1 MMDLYFLTG
10 FIGILVGI
18 LICWIVVHEKGLDKD
33 KEFELNHKISHLED
47 EKRELESDLSREK
60 INSTHLQDSLTDKN
74 HTNKQ
79 LIRIIKELGYEIEY
93 CQWGFNLKKIKEN
106 DDNG

>member
-1 MMDLYFLTG
+1 MMDLILG
-10 FIGILVGI
+10 FFVGLGLGAILYNLYNHI
-18 LICWIVVHEKGLDKD
+18 EKSM
-33 KEFELNHKISHLED
+33 EFKLRHKISHLED
-47 EKRELESDLSREK
+47 EKRELESDLIREK
-60 INSTHLQDSLTDKN
+60 SNSEHLRDSLTDKN

-106 DDNG
+106 EDD